1 MRTDQNLTSLR
12 STRTAPVVLKVRGR
26 MFAAHH
32 GDTVSEAALHPVKLT
47 RMFLRPLD
55 RVA

>member
-32 GDTVSEAALHPVKLT
+32 GDTVSEAGLHPVELT
-47 RMFLRPLD
+47 RMFLRSLD